1 MAVWLPISPPK
12 SSTSRM
18 DSLHHCGHTTPHTRT
33 HAQYVRYNQLHT
45 QSIKLWRRSV
55 DAALTTVCPSEGA
68 PLSSTSSSTD
78 ERVGALLGVDIVHI
92 NLYECDIR
100 QLLRECKHNIIRM
113 YVRHYIMYLYIHVH
127 VADSQTGRSLGRGRI
142 RTRPPRP
149 VPFVYVHT

>member
-1 MAVWLPISPPK
+1 M
-12 SSTSRM
+12 
-18 DSLHHCGHTTPHTRT
+18 GTPHHT
-33 HAQYVRYNQLHT
+33 HARNAQYVRYNQLHT

-55 DAALTTVCPSEGA
+55 EAALTTVCPSEGA

-127 VADSQTGRSLGRGRI
+127 VHVHVADSQTGRSLGRGRI
-142 RTRPPRP
+142 RTRPRRP
-149 VPFVYVHT
+149 VHFVYVHTCP